1 MNGVGGQEPGAQGGP
16 GAVSTELVRSARGQW
31 QRDGGKEAD
40 QRHMAGQTGGAWR
53 DVGERRGG
61 LDPGLCLRLHPGG
74 SIPVAPSPTIQ
85 TTGRRRVWRERVS
98 LVRGFWV

>member
-40 QRHMAGQTGGAWR
+40 RRHVAGQTVGA
-53 DVGERRGG
+53 
-61 LDPGLCLRLHPGG
+61 
-74 SIPVAPSPTIQ
+74 
-85 TTGRRRVWRERVS
+85 
-98 LVRGFWV
+98 